1 MTKAWLEQL
10 EGWHDFYVIVGS
22 AAAGLTGLMFV
33 VVSLGPKVISGRG
46 SSGVRGFV
54 TPTVVFFTTV
64 LVMSAVMAI
73 PALSLKMLR
82 AILCAG
88 GLGALIYLVW
98 IRSHKQW
105 RESQL
110 DRLDWCWYIGLPF
123 LSYLSIVANA
133 IVMGM
138 NATVGLAM
146 LGGTVILLLVIGIRN
161 AWDLV
166 LWMAQQTKD

>member
-1 MTKAWLEQL
+1 
-10 EGWHDFYVIVGS
+10 
-22 AAAGLTGLMFV
+22 
-33 VVSLGPKVISGRG
+33 
-46 SSGVRGFV
+46 
-54 TPTVVFFTTV
+54 
-64 LVMSAVMAI
+64 MAI

-98 IRSHKQW
+98 IRGHKQW

-133 IVMGM
+133 IVMGV

>member
-1 MTKAWLEQL
+1 MTEAWLEQL

-33 VVSLGPKVISGRG
+33 VVSLGPRVISGRG

-73 PALSLKMLR
+73 PALSLKILR
-82 AILCAG
+82 AILFVG

-98 IRSHKQW
+98 IRGHKQW

-110 DRLDWCWYIGLPF
+110 DLLDWCWYIGLPF

-133 IVMGM
+133 LSS
-138 NATVGLAM
+138 A
-146 LGGTVILLLVIGIRN
+146 
-161 AWDLV
+161 
-166 LWMAQQTKD
+166 

>member
-1 MTKAWLEQL
+1 MTRAWLEQL
-10 EGWHDFYVIVGS
+10 EGWHDFYVIMGS

-33 VVSLGPKVISGRG
+33 VVTLGPRVISGRG

-64 LVMSAVMAI
+64 LIISAVMAT
-73 PALSLKMLR
+73 PALSLKLLR
-82 AILCAG
+82 AIFFVG
-88 GLGALIYLVW
+88 GVGGLIYLVW
-98 IRSHKQW
+98 IRGHKQW

-123 LSYLSIVANA
+123 LSYLLIVANA
-133 IVMGM
+133 IVMGVNM
-138 NATVGLAM
+138 KVGLAM

-166 LWMAQQTKD
+166 LWMAQQAKD